1 MSIIDSIKH
10 SANKGIDALTSA
22 KAAYESTCNDFV
34 CMSLSK
40 PLEMM
45 DCKAKIIDSK
55 ERIIEFSGLL
65 AHYASVHEPKV
76 FVNISISFRALKCS
90 LLSIVLTSFLQ
101 HQCHTPKYLIV
112 FLPCLMECLFSYT
125 AN

>member
-76 FVNISISFRALKCS
+76 FVNTSGTIIKLVPGTEELKDAEPQGEIKKKPHTITQVKFNYVALDTK
-90 LLSIVLTSFLQ
+90 VL
-101 HQCHTPKYLIV
+101 
-112 FLPCLMECLFSYT
+112 
-125 AN
+125 

>member
-22 KAAYESTCNDFV
+22 KSAYESTCNDFV

-55 ERIIEFSGLL
+55 DRIIEFSGLL
-65 AHYASVHEPKV
+65 THYASVPEPKV
-76 FVNISISFRALKCS
+76 FVNTSGTIIKLIPGTDELKDY
-90 LLSIVLTSFLQ
+90 IYQGKTKEK
-101 HQCHTPKYLIV
+101 P
-112 FLPCLMECLFSYT
+112 YT
-125 AN
+125 ITQVKFNFVTLETKVI